1 MKEINEFIEMSKY
14 AGERFDLTQAAGG
27 NTSIKLENGEMI
39 IKASGFL
46 LSEVDKNT
54 GYSRVNT
61 EKVKEILFDDSIV
74 KIQDKRKREKASSN
88 MVREATINNVRP
100 SIETLL
106 HSILLKYTLHTHP
119 ISSILIL
126 IRDDWKKILNQIFKN
141 DKVLLVE
148 YYTPG
153 IDLALEMLKGIKE
166 SDENFPKIIFLK
178 NHGLII
184 SSDSYSEIRKI
195 NEYVCEKTEE
205 FLDLDLNKYKLT
217 NKISSLIN
225 KNFGLNNITYL
236 CQEKYIND
244 NITNFLHLINSR
256 PCCPDI
262 LVYCGNKIC
271 ILKSF
276 DDIQSI
282 VYHKKNYN
290 ELPKLFFL
298 NHSIYISAI
307 SLKKAREIEEVFKL
321 HVFTLVNS
329 DNNFNS
335 LSIEELNYLGN
346 WEAEKFRQNL

>member
-1 MKEINEFIEMSKY
+1 M
-14 AGERFDLTQAAGG
+14 
-27 NTSIKLENGEMI
+27 
-39 IKASGFL
+39 
-46 LSEVDKNT
+46 
-54 GYSRVNT
+54 
-61 EKVKEILFDDSIV
+61 
-74 KIQDKRKREKASSN
+74 
-88 MVREATINNVRP
+88 
-100 SIETLL
+100 
-106 HSILLKYTLHTHP
+106 
-119 ISSILIL
+119 
-126 IRDDWKKILNQIFKN
+126 
-141 DKVLLVE
+141 
-148 YYTPG
+148 
-153 IDLALEMLKGIKE
+153 
-166 SDENFPKIIFLK
+166 
-178 NHGLII
+178 II